1 MADTSYP
8 VGSQIAVMY
17 WHRKLYREAL
27 KQTWLSKFIGP
38 DSNSMIQFLD
48 ETNKGPGDT
57 IRVLLRSLLTG
68 DGIQGDGTLVGNEEE
83 MAVNVDNVLLNQIRH
98 AVRSGGKMSEQR
110 IPYEVREECYLGLR
124 DWWSKRY
131 EVSGMNQLAGNTN
144 QSSTLYSGNNAT
156 IAPATNNWL
165 FAGPG
170 DTASEASV
178 TTSASSYFRLSDV
191 DRMVLRAKTLARNP
205 IRPFMVDGEE
215 KYVLLIH
222 PYQHYQLRTN
232 GNTGQYLDIQ
242 KAAMTGG
249 QITKNPLYT
258 GAIAEWNGCII
269 HEAPYAC
276 WGSAQTAADRIAVQV
291 GQANVARA
299 VLAGAQAMAFCT
311 GQNTSGPNAEPNWY
325 EELFDYGNKLGV
337 AGGMIFGMKKMQFTP
352 PGGSVQDLSTVV
364 LSSFSPD
371 PS

>member
-8 VGSQIAVMY
+8 VGSPIAVMY

-38 DSNSMIQFLD
+38 DSNSMIQFLE

-68 DGIQGDGTLVGNEEE
+68 DGVQGDGTLVGNEEE
-83 MAVNVDNVLLNQIRH
+83 MAVNTDNVLLNQLRH

-110 IPYEVREECYLGLR
+110 IPYEVREEAYLGLR
-124 DWWSKRY
+124 DWWTKRF
-131 EVSGMNQLAGNTN
+131 EISGINQLSGNTT
-144 QSSTLYSGNNAT
+144 QSDTRYSGNNAT
-156 IAPATNNWL
+156 IAPAANNL
-165 FAGPG
+165 LMAGPG
-170 DTASEASV
+170 DSAAEASL
-178 TTSASSYFRLSDV
+178 TASASSFFRLADI
-191 DRMVLRAKTLARNP
+191 DRMVLRAKTSARNP
-205 IRPFMVDGEE
+205 VRPFMVDGEE
-215 KYVLLIH
+215 KYVLLVH
-222 PYQHYQLRTN
+222 PFQHYQLRTN

-258 GAIAEWNGCII
+258 GAIAEWNGVII

-276 WGSAQTAADRIAVQV
+276 WGSAQSAPDRIAVQLAN
-291 GQANVARA
+291 ANVARA
-299 VLAGAQAMAFCT
+299 VLCGAQALGFCT
-311 GQNTSGPNAEPNWY
+311 GQNTSQNAEPMWN

-337 AGGMIFGMKKMQFTP
+337 AGGMIFGMKKLQFTP
-352 PGGSVQDLSTVV
+352 PAGSVQDLSTVV